1 MTSQAYLDTIKAKTG
16 LGPEDF
22 RAAAAAKGL
31 LGPDVKTA
39 TIVAWLKEDYGLGT
53 GHSMALVS
61 ALGQVPGQRLPVEEK
76 VNAQFGGAKAHWR
89 PSFDALL
96 AHARQLGEVN
106 LAPTNSY
113 ISLLRGTGKF
123 AIVQVTAGRLD
134 LGLKLP
140 GVDGA
145 DVLEA
150 SGSWNSMV
158 THRVRLADPADLTA
172 EVLAWLRRAYE
183 TAA

>member
-16 LGPEDF
+16 LGPDDF

-39 TIVAWLKEDYGLGT
+39 RIVAWLKEDYGLGT
-53 GHSMALVS
+53 GHAMALVS

-76 VNAQFGGAKAHWR
+76 INAQFGGAKAHWR
-89 PSFDALL
+89 PSYDARL
-96 AHARQLGEVN
+96 AHARQFGEVN
-106 LAPTNSY
+106 LAPTNTY
-113 ISLLRGTGKF
+113 ISLLKGTKKF

-145 DVLEA
+145 DALEA

-158 THRVRLADPADLTA
+158 THRMRLAEPAELTDD
-172 EVLAWLRRAYE
+172 VFGWLRRAYD
-183 TAA
+183 AA

>member
-16 LGPEDF
+16 LGPDDF

-39 TIVAWLKEDYGLGT
+39 RIVAWLKEDYGLGT
-53 GHSMALVS
+53 GHAMALVS

-76 VNAQFGGAKAHWR
+76 INAQFGGAKAHWR
-89 PSFDALL
+89 PSYDALL
-96 AHARQLGEVN
+96 AHARQFGEVN
-106 LAPTNSY
+106 LAPTNTY
-113 ISLLRGTGKF
+113 ISLLKGTKKF

-145 DVLEA
+145 DALEA

-158 THRVRLADPADLTA
+158 THRMRLAEPAELTDD
-172 EVLAWLRRAYE
+172 VFGWLRRAYD
-183 TAA
+183 AA

>member
-16 LGPEDF
+16 LGPDDF

-39 TIVAWLKEDYGLGT
+39 RIVAWLTEDYGLGT
-53 GHSMALVS
+53 GHAMALVS

-76 VNAQFGGAKAHWR
+76 INAQFGGAKGHWR
-89 PSFDALL
+89 PTYDALL
-96 AHARQLGEVN
+96 ARARQFGEVN

-113 ISLLRGTGKF
+113 ISLLKGTKKF

-145 DVLEA
+145 DALEA
-150 SGSWNSMV
+150 SGNWNSMV
-158 THRVRLADPADLTA
+158 THRVRLADPAELTDDL
-172 EVLAWLRRAYE
+172 LGWLRRAYD
-183 TAA
+183 AA

>member
-16 LGPEDF
+16 LGPDDF

-31 LGPDVKTA
+31 LGPTVKTA
-39 TIVAWLKEDYGLGT
+39 DIVAWLKEDYGLGT
-53 GHSMALVS
+53 GHAMALVS
-61 ALGQVPGQRLPVEEK
+61 ALGQVPGQRLPAGEK
-76 VNAQFGGAKAHWR
+76 VNAQFSGAKAHWR
-89 PSFDALL
+89 PTFDTLL
-96 AHARQLGEVN
+96 AHARKLGPVT

-113 ISLLRGTGKF
+113 ISLLKGSGKF

-140 GVDGA
+140 GIDGTEA
-145 DVLEA
+145 LEA

-158 THRVRLADPADLTA
+158 THRLRLADPADLSPD
-172 EVLAWLRRAYE
+172 VLTWLGRAYD
-183 TAA
+183 TA

>member
-1 MTSQAYLDTIKAKTG
+1 MTIQAYFDSIKAKTG
-16 LGPEDF
+16 LGPDDF

-39 TIVAWLKEDYGLGT
+39 SIVAWLKEEYGLGT
-53 GHSMALVS
+53 GHSMALVA

-76 VNAQFGGAKAHWR
+76 INAQFGGAKAHWR
-89 PSFDALL
+89 GAFDTLL
-96 AHARQLGEVN
+96 AQARQFGEVT

-113 ISLLRGTGKF
+113 ISLLRGTKKF

-140 GVDGA
+140 GVEGA
-145 DVLEA
+145 DLLEA

-158 THRVRLADPADLTA
+158 THRLRLADPAELTPD
-172 EVLAWLRRAYE
+172 VLGWLHRAYD
-183 TAA
+183 AAA

>member
-1 MTSQAYLDTIKAKTG
+1 MTAQAYLNTIKAKTG
-16 LGPEDF
+16 LDPADF
-22 RAAAAAKGL
+22 QAAATAKGL

-53 GHSMALVS
+53 GHAMALVA
-61 ALGQVPGQRLPVEEK
+61 ALGKVPGQRLPVDEK
-76 VNAQFGGAKAHWR
+76 VAAQFGGAKARWR
-89 PSFDALL
+89 GTYDALL
-96 AHARQLGEVN
+96 AHARDLGDVN

-113 ISLLRGTGKF
+113 ISLLKGTGKF
-123 AIVQVTAGRLD
+123 AIVQVTAARLD

-140 GVDGA
+140 GVPGTDA
-145 DVLEA
+145 LEL

-158 THRVRLADPADLTA
+158 THRIRLADPADLTA
-172 EVLAWLRRAYE
+172 EVFDWLRRAYE

>member
-16 LGPEDF
+16 LGPDDF

-39 TIVAWLKEDYGLGT
+39 RIVAWLKEDYGLGT
-53 GHSMALVS
+53 GHAMALVS

-76 VNAQFGGAKAHWR
+76 INAQFSGAKAHWR
-89 PSFDALL
+89 ATYDALL
-96 AHARQLGEVN
+96 AHARQIGEVN

-113 ISLLRGTGKF
+113 ISLLRGTKKF

-140 GVDGA
+140 GVNGA
-145 DVLEA
+145 DALEA

-158 THRVRLADPADLTA
+158 THRVRLADPAELTDD
-172 EVLAWLRRAYE
+172 VLAWLRRAYD
-183 TAA
+183 AA

>member
-1 MTSQAYLDTIKAKTG
+1 MTIQAYFDTIKAKTG
-16 LGPEDF
+16 LDPDDF

-39 TIVAWLKEDYGLGT
+39 RIVAWLKDDYGLGT
-53 GHSMALVS
+53 GHAMALVS
-61 ALGQVPGQRLPVEEK
+61 ALGQVSGQRLPVDEK
-76 VNAQFGGAKAHWR
+76 INAQFGGGKAHWR
-89 PSFDALL
+89 GTYDDLVS
-96 AHARQLGEVN
+96 HARESGEVN

-113 ISLLRGTGKF
+113 ISLLKGTKKF

-145 DVLEA
+145 DALEA

-158 THRVRLADPADLTA
+158 THRLRLAEPDDLTA
-172 EVLAWLRRAYE
+172 EVLDSLRRAYE
-183 TAA
+183 AA

>member
-1 MTSQAYLDTIKAKTG
+1 MKIQAYFDSIKAKTG

-96 AHARQLGEVN
+96 AHARQFGEVN

-158 THRVRLADPADLTA
+158 THRVRLADPTDLTA

>member
-1 MTSQAYLDTIKAKTG
+1 MTIQAYFDSIKAKTG
-16 LGPEDF
+16 LGPDDF

-39 TIVAWLKEDYGLGT
+39 RIVAWLKEDYGLGT
-53 GHSMALVS
+53 GHAMALVS

-76 VNAQFGGAKAHWR
+76 INAQFGGAKAHWR
-89 PSFDALL
+89 PSYDALL
-96 AHARQLGEVN
+96 AHARQFGEVN
-106 LAPTNSY
+106 LAPTNTY
-113 ISLLRGTGKF
+113 ISLLKGTKKF

-145 DVLEA
+145 DALEA

-158 THRVRLADPADLTA
+158 THRMRLAEPAELTDD
-172 EVLAWLRRAYE
+172 VFGWLRRAYD
-183 TAA
+183 AA

>member
-22 RAAAAAKGL
+22 RVAAAAKGL
-31 LGPDVKTA
+31 LGTDVKTA
-39 TIVAWLKEDYGLGT
+39 DIVAWLKADYGLGT

-61 ALGQVPGQRLPVEEK
+61 ALGQVAGQRLPVEEK
-76 VNAQFGGAKAHWR
+76 INAQFSGAKAHWR
-89 PSFDALL
+89 GTYERLL
-96 AHARQLGEVN
+96 AAARELGEVN

-113 ISLLRGTGKF
+113 ISLLKGTGKF

-140 GVDGA
+140 RVEGA

-158 THRVRLADPADLTA
+158 THRVRLADPADLTP

-183 TAA
+183 IA

>member
-1 MTSQAYLDTIKAKTG
+1 MTIQAYFDSIKAKTG

-22 RAAAAAKGL
+22 HRLAAQRGL
-31 LGPDVKTA
+31 LGPGVKTA

-53 GHSMALVS
+53 GHAMALVA

-76 VNAQFGGAKAHWR
+76 IAAQFGGAKARWR
-89 PSFDALL
+89 GTYDALL
-96 AHARQLGEVN
+96 AHARELGEVF

-113 ISLLRGTGKF
+113 ISLLTGTGKF
-123 AIVQVTAGRLD
+123 AIVQVTANRLD

-140 GVDGA
+140 GVPGTDA
-145 DVLEA
+145 LEPA
-150 SGSWNSMV
+150 GSWNSMV
-158 THRVRLADPADLTA
+158 THRIRLADPADLSP

>member
-16 LGPEDF
+16 LGPDDF

-39 TIVAWLKEDYGLGT
+39 RIVAWLKEDYGLGT
-53 GHSMALVS
+53 GHAMALVS
-61 ALGQVPGQRLPVEEK
+61 ALGQVPGQRLPVEDK
-76 VNAQFGGAKAHWR
+76 ITAQFGGAKAHWR
-89 PSFDALL
+89 PTYDALL
-96 AHARQLGEVN
+96 AHARLVGEVT
-106 LAPTNSY
+106 LAPTNTY
-113 ISLLRGTGKF
+113 ISLLKGTKKF

-140 GVDGA
+140 DVDGA
-145 DVLEA
+145 DALEA

-158 THRVRLADPADLTA
+158 THRVRLTEPAGLTDD
-172 EVLAWLRRAYE
+172 VLAWLRRAYDV
-183 TAA
+183 A

>member
-1 MTSQAYLDTIKAKTG
+1 MTIQAYFDSIKAKTG
-16 LGPEDF
+16 LGPDDF

-39 TIVAWLKEDYGLGT
+39 SIVAWLKEDYGLGT
-53 GHSMALVS
+53 GHSMALVA

-76 VNAQFGGAKAHWR
+76 INAQFGGAKAHWR
-89 PSFDALL
+89 GAFDTLL
-96 AHARQLGEVN
+96 AQARQFGEVT

-113 ISLLRGTGKF
+113 ISLLRGTKKF

-140 GVDGA
+140 GVEGA
-145 DVLEA
+145 GALEA

-158 THRVRLADPADLTA
+158 THRLRLADPAELTPD
-172 EVLAWLRRAYE
+172 VLDWLHRAYD
-183 TAA
+183 AAA

>member
-16 LGPEDF
+16 LGPDDF

-39 TIVAWLKEDYGLGT
+39 RIVAWLKEDYGLGT
-53 GHSMALVS
+53 GHAMALVS
-61 ALGQVPGQRLPVEEK
+61 ALGQVPGQRLPVQEK
-76 VNAQFGGAKAHWR
+76 ITAQFGGAKAHWR
-89 PSFDALL
+89 PTYDALL
-96 AHARQLGEVN
+96 DHARQVGEVT
-106 LAPTNSY
+106 LAPTNTY
-113 ISLLRGTGKF
+113 ISLLKGTKKF

-140 GVDGA
+140 GVDVA

-158 THRVRLADPADLTA
+158 THRVRLTEPAGLTDD
-172 EVLAWLRRAYE
+172 VLAWLRRAYDV
-183 TAA
+183 A

>member
-16 LGPEDF
+16 LGPDDF

-39 TIVAWLKEDYGLGT
+39 RIVAWLKEDYGLGT
-53 GHSMALVS
+53 GHAMALVS

-76 VNAQFGGAKAHWR
+76 ITAQFGGTKAHWR
-89 PSFDALL
+89 PTYDALL
-96 AHARQLGEVN
+96 AHARQVGEVT
-106 LAPTNSY
+106 LAPTNTY
-113 ISLLRGTGKF
+113 ISLLKGTKKF

-145 DVLEA
+145 DALEA

-158 THRVRLADPADLTA
+158 THRMRLTEPAGLTDD
-172 EVLAWLRRAYE
+172 VLAWLRRAYDV
-183 TAA
+183 A